1 MNQESWDWAE
11 GRGVEGSSGR
21 GAEGPENQKAFE
33 NIKWPLLFYVLREY
47 RMRPVVWCGLSKT
60 QAKLKIFQTDRL
72 WKKYWITTDSL
83 ET

>member
-33 NIKWPLLFYVLREY
+33 NIK
-47 RMRPVVWCGLSKT
+47 
-60 QAKLKIFQTDRL
+60 
-72 WKKYWITTDSL
+72 
-83 ET
+83 